1 MKKTLITLAV
11 LTAGFFGKAQAQ
23 SYTYVNSYQ
32 RNDGGYVS
40 SHYRSSADG
49 YSGNNWS
56 YSGNINPFTGKVGT
70 SQR

>member
-23 SYTYVNSYQ
+23 SYTYVNAYQ
-32 RNDGGYVS
+32 RSDGGYVAG
-40 SHYRSSADG
+40 HYRTSADG

-56 YSGNINPFTGKVGT
+56 YSGNVNPFNGRVG
-70 SQR
+70 SSFR

>member
-1 MKKTLITLAV
+1 MKKTIITLAV
-11 LTAGFFGKAQAQ
+11 LTAGFFGKAHAQ

-49 YSGNNWS
+49 YSGNNLS

>member
-1 MKKTLITLAV
+1 MKKIIITLAV

-32 RNDGGYVS
+32 RSDGGYVS

-56 YSGNINPFTGKVGT
+56 RAGNVNPFTGKVGT
-70 SQR
+70 SLR